1 MRVDR
6 RNAAMDVDWLLLCG
20 TGLIHSEQWLAFER
34 CRERRDSMIDV
45 KDLGQIW
52 RLSFED
58 ITPSFYDGMTSYDGV
73 TSLGR

>member
-1 MRVDR
+1 
-6 RNAAMDVDWLLLCG
+6 
-20 TGLIHSEQWLAFER
+20 
-34 CRERRDSMIDV
+34 MIDV